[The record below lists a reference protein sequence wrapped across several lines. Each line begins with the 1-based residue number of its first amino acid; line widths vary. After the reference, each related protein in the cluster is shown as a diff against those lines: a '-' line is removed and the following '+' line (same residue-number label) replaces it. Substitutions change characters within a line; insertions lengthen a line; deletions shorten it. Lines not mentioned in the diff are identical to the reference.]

1 MSGNLMVNIRPVLS
15 LALSVSF
22 LGIAMA
28 GESLGLVL
36 SGGAAKG
43 AYEVGVW
50 QALVETDLA
59 DDITAISG
67 TSVGAINAALF
78 ASVGDTN
85 KCIRLW
91 EREIGGIFQFNT
103 NLIVHI
109 LGDEGRIKIDHVYA
123 QMRRNVME
131 DLSYEASR
139 KKCSIA
145 GLPHDIK
152 EEIEVRC
159 ESVARKRLFLELP
172 KMRTFTAMLYDY
184 DESRPMEGFL
194 PINRLHSLIMREL
207 PKSWR
212 RGCPVVYAT
221 ALRKEGEKLSIVTF
235 PIKKNRPEQRASMIC
250 ASACLPFLFGAYEV
264 NGATYID
271 GGLEAKGGDNVPIG
285 PIVENHPN
293 IETVIVIYLDDE
305 SRIRLEQRNRVCNV
319 AKIAGVKHVVEIMP
333 SRDINGT
340 LGVFGYMDDSKETVH
355 RLIELGRKDAER
367 VLRRDGLIK

>member
-1 MSGNLMVNIRPVLS
+1 MSGDLMMNIRPMLS
-15 LALSVSF
+15 LVLSVSF
-22 LGIAMA
+22 LGVTMA
-28 GESLGLVL
+28 GEPLGLVL

-50 QALVETDLA
+50 QALVEADLA
-59 DDITAISG
+59 NDISAISG

-91 EREIGGIFQFNT
+91 EEEIGGIFQFNT
-103 NLIVHI
+103 NLVTHI

-123 QMRRNVME
+123 QMRRNIME
-131 DLSYEASR
+131 DLSYEASQ

-145 GLPHDIK
+145 ELPHDIK

-194 PINRLHSLIMREL
+194 PINRLHSLIMQEL
-207 PKSWR
+207 PKSWDW
-212 RGCPVVYAT
+212 GCPDVYAT
-221 ALRKEGEKLSIVTF
+221 TLRKEGEKLSIVTF
-235 PIKKNRPEQRASMIC
+235 QIKKSRPEQRASMIC
-250 ASACLPFLFGAYEV
+250 ASSCLPFLFGAYEV

-285 PIVENHPN
+285 PIVENHSN
-293 IETVIVIYLDDE
+293 IKTVIVVYLDNE
-305 SRIRLEQRNRVCNV
+305 SRIRLEQRNRVRSV
-319 AKIAGVKHVVEIMP
+319 AKAAGVKRVVEIMP
-333 SRDINGT
+333 SRDINGA
-340 LGVFGYMDDSKETVH
+340 LGFFGYMDDSKETVH
-355 RLIELGRKDAER
+355 RLIELGRNDTRNMLKK
-367 VLRRDGLIK
+367 GNKP

>member
-1 MSGNLMVNIRPVLS
+1 MSGDLMVNIRPVLP

-28 GESLGLVL
+28 GEPLGLVL

-91 EREIGGIFQFNT
+91 EKEIGGIFQFNT

-123 QMRRNVME
+123 QMRRNIIA

-139 KKCSIA
+139 KKCSIEE
-145 GLPHDIK
+145 LPHDIM
-152 EEIEVRC
+152 EEIEARC

-172 KMRTFTAMLYDY
+172 KMRTITNMLYDY

-207 PKSWR
+207 PMSWR
-212 RGCPVVYAT
+212 LGCPAVYAT

-235 PIKKNRPEQRASMIC
+235 PIQKNSPEQRASMIC

-271 GGLEAKGGDNVPIG
+271 GGLESKGGDNVPIV

-340 LGVFGYMDDSKETVH
+340 S
-355 RLIELGRKDAER
+355 
-367 VLRRDGLIK
+367 GLTH